1 MEYDRRRIKEMARAI
16 VHEAQPRPW
25 KVFLLYYLIIVA
37 ISVITTLAI
46 TLPLLLSNSSTAPV
60 SFPWAPF
67 LLQLLLTLFNA
78 LMQIGSKAYCL
89 KLWRKEPGGLRDL
102 FQGFRILGK
111 ALALLG
117 LEVLFTFLWTLLGL
131 AVYVLLFGL
140 ISILPYD
147 PVIASVFSLTCYIGF
162 MIYLLNRI
170 FRYSMAFYLL
180 LDHPY
185 WTARQALRA
194 SKILMAERKWDYFVL
209 QLSFLGWSLLVLVI
223 FYTVMAI
230 PMIMDGSSLLL
241 LRDPAAYMYPNLL
254 LAFLVSAPL
263 SLWLQAYWGSSIAG
277 FYDWAAYQ
285 SQPSASDVRPS
296 PTSSWNAPRSTEPWD
311 SSRDSGTFDG
321 EDK

>member
-1 MEYDRRRIKEMARAI
+1 MVFDRPRIKEAARSI

-25 KVFLLYYLIIVA
+25 KVFLIYYLIMVA
-37 ISVITTLAI
+37 ISVIAALVI
-46 TLPLLLSNSSTAPV
+46 TLPLLLPSASTAPA

-67 LLQLLLTLFNA
+67 LLQLLLSLFNA

-89 KLWRKEPGGLRDL
+89 KLWRKEPGGFRDL
-102 FQGFRILGK
+102 FQGFRIPGK

-140 ISILPYD
+140 VSILPYD
-147 PVIASVFSLTCYIGF
+147 PVIATVFGLTCYIGF

-170 FRYSMAFYLL
+170 FRYSMVFYLL

-194 SKILMAERKWDYFVL
+194 SKILMADRKWDYFVL
-209 QLSFLGWSLLVLVI
+209 QLSFLGWGALVFVI
-223 FYTVMAI
+223 FYAVMAI
-230 PMIMDGSSLLL
+230 PMILGGSSLLL
-241 LRDPAAYMYPNLL
+241 FRNPAAYMYPNLL
-254 LAFLVSAPL
+254 SFFLAFLVSAPL

-285 SQPSASDVRPS
+285 SQPPASDARPS
-296 PTSSWNAPRSTEPWD
+296 PTSSWNDPRSTEPWD
-311 SSRDSGTFDG
+311 SSQDPSGEG
-321 EDK
+321 K